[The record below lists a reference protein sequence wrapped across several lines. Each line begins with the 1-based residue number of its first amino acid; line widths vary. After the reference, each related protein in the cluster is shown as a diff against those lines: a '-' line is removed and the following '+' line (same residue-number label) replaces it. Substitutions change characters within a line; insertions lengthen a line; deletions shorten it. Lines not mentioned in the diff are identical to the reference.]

1 MTGLL
6 LLYAKAALT
15 AFARHGD
22 SLPDT
27 TLSADAVIDREHLA
41 AYDKVC
47 GFRLSDALPI
57 TYPHVLSFPLQL
69 KLMTARD
76 FPFALPGLVHIAN
89 RITQTRP
96 LLASEPL
103 TLNVH
108 AENLRPHDRGTQFD
122 VVTTAAVEDEVVWTD
137 VSTNLKRDGGSG
149 SSSGQPRETT
159 PPTPTAVWQVPAD
172 IGRRYAKVSGDQN
185 PIHLHALT
193 AKAFGFPRA
202 IAHGMW
208 TKARCLAA
216 LEGRLPDAYTVDV
229 HFKAPVLLP
238 STVNFTTDGKAFSLH
253 HPRTGKPHLTGTI
266 NT

>member
-1 MTGLL
+1 MAGLL
-6 LLYAKAALT
+6 LLYAKAGLT
-15 AFARHGD
+15 AFGRNGN

-27 TLSADAVIDREHLA
+27 ALSAEAMIDRSHLA
-41 AYDKVC
+41 AYSKVC
-47 GFRLSDALPI
+47 GFRLGDTLPI
-57 TYPHVLSFPLQL
+57 TYPHVLGFPLHL
-69 KLMTARD
+69 RLMTARD

-103 TLNVH
+103 TLHVH
-108 AENLRPHDRGTQFD
+108 AENLRPHSRGTQFD
-122 VVTTAAVEDEVVWTD
+122 VVTTAAVGDEVVWTD
-137 VSTNLKRDGGSG
+137 VSTNLKRDG
-149 SSSGQPRETT
+149 SSSGEREHTD
-159 PPTPTAVWQVPAD
+159 PPAPTAVWEVPPD

-185 PIHLHALT
+185 PIHLHALM

-229 HFKAPVLLP
+229 QFKAPVLLP
-238 STVNFTTDGKAFSLH
+238 STVNFATDSKTFSLH

-266 NT
+266 DA